1 MDLKKEVKD
10 FIDNPEKLMQYKKK
24 AFKNE
29 KNTNEIDDLIHQAII
44 KQKAAQREVQVDEM
58 KVI

>member
-1 MDLKKEVKD
+1 MISLPERVELEAVCRSSKMDLKKEVKD

-29 KNTNEIDDLIHQAII
+29 KNTNEIDDLIH
-44 KQKAAQREVQVDEM
+44 
-58 KVI
+58 